1 MRERRSHLV
10 GRSVGDVGRR
20 ELEYSRV
27 EQVRVMVVVVVSP
40 LGRSGQSK
48 GGEEE
53 GSKGGEEHVKWMGSV
68 E

>member
-10 GRSVGDVGRR
+10 RRSVGDVGRR
-20 ELEYSRV
+20 ELEYARV

-40 LGRSGQSK
+40 LGRGGQSK

-53 GSKGGEEHVKWMGSV
+53 GSKGGEEHVEWMESV